1 MIISLTIILLCQL
14 LGEVVARGFGWPVP
28 GPVLGML
35 FLLAFLMLRDRIR
48 TRVPEF
54 GRALDS
60 TGKGLLAHL
69 SLLFIPASVGVVQRL
84 DVLAEYGVGLIVALA
99 MVTAVALDA
108 GSPSS
113 EPNPFR
119 PRLGEDGRVP
129 VARVV
134 DIKIARGGMTYHE
147 RPVFS

>member
-48 TRVPEF
+48 GRVPEF

-60 TGKGLLAHL
+60 TGRGLLAHL

-84 DVLAEYGVGLIVALA
+84 DVLAEYGVGLIVALVVSTF
-99 MVTAVALDA
+99 VTLVVTVATFVVVSRLSGSTMEA
-108 GSPSS
+108 GDDSTA
-113 EPNPFR
+113 
-119 PRLGEDGRVP
+119 GEKP
-129 VARVV
+129 
-134 DIKIARGGMTYHE
+134 
-147 RPVFS
+147 

>member
-14 LGEVVARGFGWPVP
+14 LGEVVVRGFGLLVP

-35 FLLAFLMLRDRIR
+35 FLLAFLGLRDVIKK
-48 TRVPEF
+48 RVPEF

-84 DVLAEYGVGLIVALA
+84 DVLADYGVGL
-99 MVTAVALDA
+99 AVAVIVSTFITLVVTVVTFVFVSRIS
-108 GSPSS
+108 GSSMATS
-113 EPNPFR
+113 
-119 PRLGEDGRVP
+119 GEG
-129 VARVV
+129 
-134 DIKIARGGMTYHE
+134 E
-147 RPVFS
+147 RRD